1 MGEEGSF
8 AGTFDLELSPMGPGL
23 IGEEEPVPGGRIE
36 WAWKNSEQVDLNA
49 PTTGLLSSVVIDLNE
64 EPSVDLNAD
73 LMEAQGQLP
82 AAARMDKSDGQ
93 EGLESDATV
102 GKIRNANFF
111 CVYTLPN

>member
-1 MGEEGSF
+1 
-8 AGTFDLELSPMGPGL
+8 
-23 IGEEEPVPGGRIE
+23 
-36 WAWKNSEQVDLNA
+36 VDLNA

-93 EGLESDATV
+93 EGLERYNLHLQCCLFSCRDCGFQMAV
-102 GKIRNANFF
+102 
-111 CVYTLPN
+111 VHL